1 MLMIIF
7 QHKPLLIFALSILL
21 SCACI
26 DHGQTNAPVFVNKAH
41 LDNLYEEI
49 SIEGNKLGIVHIYCE
64 YPDYKWVGDSDEG
77 IACVDDVARAAVF
90 YLKYSERF
98 NDSAAALKAER
109 LIEFLLYMQA
119 ENGFFYNFIFADYSI
134 NKTHQNSVARADWW
148 SWRALLALTEAYGY
162 FKDRNVELSGQVKKA
177 IEKTVNSTKSNF
189 TREKNVVDLDGFVRP
204 TWLPYQYASDQAAVI
219 VIALSKY
226 YLLFRDDSVLNL
238 INDFCDGM
246 ILMQEGNENQFPFY
260 AFMSWENLWHAWG
273 NSQSYSLLCAYEITQ
288 NNKYLSSA
296 LNEINHFYKYLLKEK
311 FFNELSIKKENG
323 KTVINTIKKYSQIAY
338 GIRPMVFASLKAG
351 KLTGDEKYSLL
362 AAKIASWLFGNNP
375 ADTAMYFLKNGICY
389 DGIISEKE
397 INKNSGAESTIEAL
411 LSLLAIEENQSAIK
425 MLSDMIMY
433 KNNSQ

>member
-1 MLMIIF
+1 ML
-7 QHKPLLIFALSILL
+7 
-21 SCACI
+21 
-26 DHGQTNAPVFVNKAH
+26 
-41 LDNLYEEI
+41 
-49 SIEGNKLGIVHIYCE
+49 
-64 YPDYKWVGDSDEG
+64 
-77 IACVDDVARAAVF
+77 AA
-90 YLKYSERF
+90 
-98 NDSAAALKAER
+98 
-109 LIEFLLYMQA
+109 
-119 ENGFFYNFIFADYSI
+119 NGFFYNFIFADYSLY
-134 NKTHQNSVARADWW
+134 KTHQNSIARADWW

-162 FKDRNVELSGQVKKA
+162 FKDRNVELSGRIKKA

-189 TREKNVVDLDGFVRP
+189 TLEKNVLDLYGFVRP

-226 YLLFRDDSVLNL
+226 YLLFHDDSVLTL
-238 INDFCDGM
+238 INNFCDGM
-246 ILMQEGNENQFPFY
+246 ILMQEGNANQFPFY

-311 FFNELSIKKENG
+311 FVNELSIKKENG

-375 ADTAMYFLKNGICY
+375 AGTAMYFLKNGICY

-433 KNNSQ
+433 KNNYQ